1 MEVDEG
7 DLESERRAG
16 PKIFF
21 AGIPIFNQMPL
32 GAEDSKIPSHNASTV
47 PSDFSPLGA
56 TLPTVSSPQVLGP
69 SGVNPKLPPPPVGRP
84 EQNAG
89 QSDAMAIHVEK
100 IFQQKEKEKEQ
111 FKVVIKQKEAEL
123 AQAKE
128 KFQRDFDQSKAEHQ
142 AHLQSLETKIN
153 EVEANHETQNLKSQ
167 RELAL

>member
-16 PKIFF
+16 PKNFF
-21 AGIPIFNQMPL
+21 AGTPNFSQRPL
-32 GAEDSKIPSHNASTV
+32 GAEDSKVPSHSASTG

-69 SGVNPKLPPPPVGRP
+69 SGVNPKPPPPPVGRS
-84 EQNAG
+84 EQTTR
-89 QSDAMAIHVEK
+89 QVDAMAIQVEK

-111 FKVVIKQKEAEL
+111 FKMVLKQKEAEL

-128 KFQRDFDQSKAEHQ
+128 KF
-142 AHLQSLETKIN
+142 
-153 EVEANHETQNLKSQ
+153 
-167 RELAL
+167 